1 MHITGYQN
9 TILTKFIGIYKTIA
23 MDKKKSLKFG
33 RLSTP
38 IIAFGWLVLS
48 ILEFIDDERNIVRGI
63 ILLTFAILWTVSYV
77 YELRNN
83 KKEE

>member
-1 MHITGYQN
+1 MNNPKSH
-9 TILTKFIGIYKTIA
+9 KVWRIA
-23 MDKKKSLKFG
+23 W
-33 RLSTP
+33 P
-38 IIAFGWLVLS
+38 IIALGWLVLS
-48 ILEFIDDERNIVRGI
+48 VLEFVDDERNIVRGI

>member
-1 MHITGYQN
+1 MNKPKSH
-9 TILTKFIGIYKTIA
+9 KVWRIA
-23 MDKKKSLKFG
+23 W
-33 RLSTP
+33 P
-38 IIAFGWLVLS
+38 IIALGWLVLS

>member
-1 MHITGYQN
+1 MN
-9 TILTKFIGIYKTIA
+9 NPKSNEVWRIGW
-23 MDKKKSLKFG
+23 
-33 RLSTP
+33 P
-38 IIAFGWLVLS
+38 IIALGWLVLS

>member
-1 MHITGYQN
+1 MNKAESH
-9 TILTKFIGIYKTIA
+9 
-23 MDKKKSLKFG
+23 KFG

-38 IIAFGWLVLS
+38 IIALGWLVLS
-48 ILEFIDDERNIVRGI
+48 ILEFIDDERSIIRGI
-63 ILLTFAILWTVSYV
+63 ILLTFAILWAFAYV

>member
-1 MHITGYQN
+1 MNNPKSH
-9 TILTKFIGIYKTIA
+9 KVWRIA
-23 MDKKKSLKFG
+23 W
-33 RLSTP
+33 P
-38 IIAFGWLVLS
+38 IIALGWLVLS

>member
-1 MHITGYQN
+1 MNNQKSH
-9 TILTKFIGIYKTIA
+9 KVWRIA
-23 MDKKKSLKFG
+23 WS
-33 RLSTP
+33 
-38 IIAFGWLVLS
+38 IIALGWLVLS

-63 ILLTFAILWTVSYV
+63 ILLTFAILWTISYV

>member
-1 MHITGYQN
+1 
-9 TILTKFIGIYKTIA
+9 
-23 MDKKKSLKFG
+23 MDKKKSHKFG
-33 RLSTP
+33 GLSTP
-38 IIAFGWLVLS
+38 IIVLGWLVLS

>member
-1 MHITGYQN
+1 MNNPKSH
-9 TILTKFIGIYKTIA
+9 KVWRIA
-23 MDKKKSLKFG
+23 W
-33 RLSTP
+33 P
-38 IIAFGWLVLS
+38 VIALGWLVLS

-63 ILLTFAILWTVSYV
+63 ILLTFAILWTISYV

>member
-1 MHITGYQN
+1 MN
-9 TILTKFIGIYKTIA
+9 KPKSNKAWRIGW
-23 MDKKKSLKFG
+23 
-33 RLSTP
+33 P
-38 IIAFGWLVLS
+38 IIAIGWLVLS
-48 ILEFIDDERNIVRGI
+48 VLEFIDDERNIVRGI

>member
-1 MHITGYQN
+1 MN
-9 TILTKFIGIYKTIA
+9 KLKSNKAWRIGW
-23 MDKKKSLKFG
+23 
-33 RLSTP
+33 P
-38 IIAFGWLVLS
+38 IIAIGWLVLS
-48 ILEFIDDERNIVRGI
+48 VLEFIDDERNIVRGI

>member
-1 MHITGYQN
+1 
-9 TILTKFIGIYKTIA
+9 
-23 MDKKKSLKFG
+23 MDKKKSHKFA

-38 IIAFGWLVLS
+38 IIALGWLVLS

-63 ILLTFAILWTVSYV
+63 ILLTFAILWTISYI

>member
-1 MHITGYQN
+1 MNNPKSHN
-9 TILTKFIGIYKTIA
+9 VWRIA
-23 MDKKKSLKFG
+23 W
-33 RLSTP
+33 P
-38 IIAFGWLVLS
+38 IIALGWLVLS
-48 ILEFIDDERNIVRGI
+48 VLEFTDDERNIVRGI

>member
-1 MHITGYQN
+1 MNKPKSH
-9 TILTKFIGIYKTIA
+9 KVWRIA
-23 MDKKKSLKFG
+23 W
-33 RLSTP
+33 P
-38 IIAFGWLVLS
+38 IIALGWLVLS

-63 ILLTFAILWTVSYV
+63 ILLTFAILWTVSYI

>member
-1 MHITGYQN
+1 MNNPKSH
-9 TILTKFIGIYKTIA
+9 KVWRIA
-23 MDKKKSLKFG
+23 W
-33 RLSTP
+33 P
-38 IIAFGWLVLS
+38 IIALGWLVLS

-63 ILLTFAILWTVSYV
+63 ILLTFAILWTASYI

>member
-1 MHITGYQN
+1 MN
-9 TILTKFIGIYKTIA
+9 TP
-23 MDKKKSLKFG
+23 KSHKFG

-38 IIAFGWLVLS
+38 IIALGWLVLS

-63 ILLTFAILWTVSYV
+63 ILLTFAILWAVIYFN
-77 YELRNN
+77 ELKKF

>member
-1 MHITGYQN
+1 MS
-9 TILTKFIGIYKTIA
+9 TILSKFIAIYKTIA
-23 MDKKKSLKFG
+23 MDKKKSHKFG

-38 IIAFGWLVLS
+38 IIALGWLVLS
-48 ILEFIDDERNIVRGI
+48 ILVFIDDERNIVRGI
-63 ILLTFAILWTVSYV
+63 ILLTFAILSTVSYV

>member
-1 MHITGYQN
+1 
-9 TILTKFIGIYKTIA
+9 
-23 MDKKKSLKFG
+23 MDKKKSHKFC

-38 IIAFGWLVLS
+38 IIALGWLVLS

-63 ILLTFAILWTVSYV
+63 ILLTFAILWTISYV
-77 YELRNN
+77 YELRTN

>member
-1 MHITGYQN
+1 MN
-9 TILTKFIGIYKTIA
+9 KLKSNKAWRIGW
-23 MDKKKSLKFG
+23 
-33 RLSTP
+33 P
-38 IIAFGWLVLS
+38 IIAIGWLVLS